1 MVITQPAIER
11 RPSGYS
17 PGFSTQ
23 GPVFKTTGWLQG
35 RLWHLSEVDQMRT
48 RKSYGGNGYK

>member
-1 MVITQPAIER
+1 MAITQPAIER

-17 PGFSTQ
+17 PRFSTQ